1 MAAAFHADPDRARVG
16 LGPRRS
22 HRAAD
27 GRDDRVVRVR
37 PQRRGAVRLHH
48 RPARDA
54 RQGLGSALGPP
65 LAAAHHRAVCFRRVQ
80 RGSGGLADRRSRIL
94 GAAPKPGGAPAPD
107 PARAHRALRA
117 RRVAAARRAPSE
129 FTLALRLPGRR
140 HLERRAAPRSRARG
154 ERHQD
159 GVFHGALAPAAR
171 PHESPRGMVALAR
184 APPARRP
191 QPRTGPALGT
201 GAGPVRA
208 APDPVPRGMKW
219 LAVVLLCT
227 ACAGVGGPVPGAP
240 AHHRERGFAN
250 TDPEFKFPSAWTVN
264 KFRARRL
271 WAALVGGGDMVT
283 FPRVTNDG
291 RALRENSA
299 EPTVTWVGHATLLLQ
314 LDGVNV
320 LTDPH
325 WSERASPVSFAGP
338 RRLAAPGLAF
348 EDLPPIHLVV
358 ISHDHYDQLDA
369 PTVKR
374 LADTHR
380 PLFLVPLG

>member
-1 MAAAFHADPDRARVG
+1 MSRTRSAA
-16 LGPRRS
+16 
-22 HRAAD
+22 
-27 GRDDRVVRVR
+27 
-37 PQRRGAVRLHH
+37 
-48 RPARDA
+48 
-54 RQGLGSALGPP
+54 
-65 LAAAHHRAVCFRRVQ
+65 
-80 RGSGGLADRRSRIL
+80 
-94 GAAPKPGGAPAPD
+94 
-107 PARAHRALRA
+107 
-117 RRVAAARRAPSE
+117 
-129 FTLALRLPGRR
+129 T
-140 HLERRAAPRSRARG
+140 
-154 ERHQD
+154 
-159 GVFHGALAPAAR
+159 
-171 PHESPRGMVALAR
+171 
-184 APPARRP
+184 
-191 QPRTGPALGT
+191 
-201 GAGPVRA
+201 
-208 APDPVPRGMKW
+208 W
-219 LAVVLLCT
+219 LAVALLCT

-250 TDPEFKFPSAWTVN
+250 TDPTFALPSSWTVN

-271 WAALVGGGDMVT
+271 WAALVGGADPIT

-338 RRLAAPGLAF
+338 RRLVAPGLAF

-369 PTVKR
+369 ATVKR

-380 PLFLVPLG
+380 PLFLVPLGLKAWFAELGIDRVEELDWWQSRQILGLTLVCLPARHWSARTLWDRNQRLWASWALLGRERRMFFSGDTGYDEGFKEIGAQFGPFDLAAIAIGAYTPAEMMRTVHVNPEEALRIYADVRAERFVAIHWGTFNLAEEPIDEPPRRLEAEARRLNLDLDRVWVLKHGETRRW